1 MATKNNKSV
10 GDQTPV
16 IGGVGLPDNLVVP
29 FVGADDAPDDDLG
42 RQAYWLLKLNPNAA
56 SLKFRKSD
64 LTGMDDDTKR
74 LLISDIQFVLG
85 IAPLKTDVL

>member
-1 MATKNNKSV
+1 MATKNNISA

-16 IGGVGLPDNLVVP
+16 IGGVGLPDYLVASYI
-29 FVGADDAPDDDLG
+29 GSDDAPDDDLG

-64 LTGMDDDTKR
+64 LAGMDDDTKR
-74 LLISDIQFVLG
+74 LLISDIQFALG